1 MGRRGKRRKF
11 GAAGGEFSQG
21 EFTSPENF
29 KHQWVPAGPSGPVGI
44 GFSVIDVSDNRKVSD
59 FGLIGHKID
68 TSLGKPAVSVLPADE
83 SECYIEGGF
92 RRPGGEFLSQRWER
106 NQWPR
111 PPSLAPSGQFTLR
124 IAGGRLRMDT
134 PCPYSPTLPLLSLR
148 DISP

>member
-59 FGLIGHKID
+59 FGLVGHKID
-68 TSLGKPAVSVLPADE
+68 TSLGKA
-83 SECYIEGGF
+83 GGF
-92 RRPGGEFLSQRWER
+92 LCCRRMNLNAISKGRFAAPAASFFLDAQKEAKE
-106 NQWPR
+106 
-111 PPSLAPSGQFTLR
+111 AP
-124 IAGGRLRMDT
+124 GGRLR
-134 PCPYSPTLPLLSLR
+134 
-148 DISP
+148 